1 MPEEAASF
9 LHDLAKALR
18 DGRPISDVRAAVIH
32 AEVEESAARMSDSA
46 RALIRRFAAV
56 LDGADPVMLFR
67 IERAVGRLE
76 SDRDFLAQRKT
87 SGPSNSTRSSTANA
101 MPTAGTASLINAPG
115 SASDT
120 EYRTVPT
127 RLQAP
132 AARLAAPKTS

>member
-9 LHDLAKALR
+9 LHALAKALR

-56 LDGADPVMLFR
+56 LDGANPDMLFR

-87 SGPSNSTRSSTANA
+87 SGPSNSTRSSTAIA
-101 MPTAGTASLINAPG
+101 IPTAATASLINAPG
-115 SASDT
+115 SASDA
-120 EYRTVPT
+120 EFRTVPT

-132 AARLAAPKTS
+132 AARSAAPKMS